1 LSAVP
6 RIEGCLTTKLQTAG
20 WAKYSHEQYGLQSW
34 GASGPYKKVYEKFG
48 ITGDSTFPFRI
59 YGRLPEFHHF
69 TDIAVVGK
77 KVVDFYAAK
86 GGEVVSPLV
95 KAF

>member
-1 LSAVP
+1 ME
-6 RIEGCLTTKLQTAG
+6 IQTSG
-20 WAKYSHEQYGLQSW
+20 WSKYSHEQYGVSNW

-48 ITGDSTFPFRI
+48 ITGDSTPPFI
-59 YGRLPEFHHF
+59 LDHLLEFHRV

-77 KVVDFYAAK
+77 KVVDFYKAK

-95 KAF
+95 KAL

>member
-1 LSAVP
+1 
-6 RIEGCLTTKLQTAG
+6 LQA
-20 WAKYSHEQYGLQSW
+20 W
-34 GASGPYKKVYEKFG
+34 GSSGPYKKVYEKFG
-48 ITGDSTFPFRI
+48 ITGDN
-59 YGRLPEFHHF
+59 
-69 TDIAVVGK
+69 IAAVGK

>member
-1 LSAVP
+1 
-6 RIEGCLTTKLQTAG
+6 LQA
-20 WAKYSHEQYGLQSW
+20 W
-34 GASGPYKKVYEKFG
+34 GSSGPYKKVYEKFG
-48 ITGDSTFPFRI
+48 ITGNSMLLSMPGHFLKP
-59 YGRLPEFHHF
+59 HHF

-77 KVVDFYAAK
+77 KVVDFYTAK

>member
-1 LSAVP
+1 MVAYP
-6 RIEGCLTTKLQTAG
+6 NLTI
-20 WAKYSHEQYGLQSW
+20 S
-34 GASGPYKKVYEKFG
+34 
-48 ITGDSTFPFRI
+48 
-59 YGRLPEFHHF
+59 
-69 TDIAVVGK
+69 TDIAAVGK